1 MVSDTYCINR
11 LKSKT
16 NIGKTRNGNEI
27 LRGLMMELKEYLRIV
42 KKRLWLIILCVIIS
56 TITTAVYSHYNS
68 KPIYQAST
76 KLIVNKTIEQGQLG
90 KEQMDF
96 GAISTNISLID
107 TYKEII
113 KTPAIMDKVIQ
124 RYPDL
129 RLNEEQLIRSINV
142 SALNGTQVMTLMAI
156 DRSYERAVLI
166 VNAVS
171 EVFKSEIP
179 KIMKVDNVAILNV
192 AKMVDNPVP
201 LNYKT
206 NQNIIISFAVS
217 LLCGIGIAFLLE
229 FLDDTLKTKEDIQS
243 VLDLPTFSI
252 IPVMKET
259 KLRPQTKEASRR
271 QVGEAPYVASRN

>member
-1 MVSDTYCINR
+1 
-11 LKSKT
+11 
-16 NIGKTRNGNEI
+16 
-27 LRGLMMELKEYLRIV
+27 MMELKDCVRIV
-42 KKRLWLIILCVIIS
+42 KKRLWLIVLCVVVS
-56 TITTAVYSHYNS
+56 TLTTALFSHYNS
-68 KPIYQAST
+68 RPIYQAST

-96 GAISTNISLID
+96 GAISTSISLID

-129 RLNEEQLIRSINV
+129 RLTEDQLIKSINV

-156 DRSYERAVLI
+156 DLSYERAVKI

-179 KIMKVDNVAILNV
+179 KIMKVDNVTILNV
-192 AKMVDNPVP
+192 AKMNDNPQP
-201 LNYKT
+201 LNLKT

-217 LLCGIGIAFLLE
+217 LLFGVGIAFLLE
-229 FLDDTLKTKEDIQS
+229 FLDDTLKTKED
-243 VLDLPTFSI
+243 VEAALGLPTFSV
-252 IPVMKET
+252 IPVT
-259 KLRPQTKEASRR
+259 KVKALKLQRSKRASRR
-271 QVGEAPYVASRN
+271 QVGEAPYATTRN